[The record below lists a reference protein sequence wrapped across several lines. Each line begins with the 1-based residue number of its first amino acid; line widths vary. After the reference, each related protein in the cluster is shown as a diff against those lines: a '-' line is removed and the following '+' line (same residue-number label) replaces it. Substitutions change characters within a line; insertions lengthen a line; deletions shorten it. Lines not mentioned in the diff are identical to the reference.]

1 MVQRN
6 VGQLIKRGV
15 VHLSAAAS
23 VREACEL
30 MATNHVGAVLVMEGG
45 RLDGIFTERDAL
57 NRVLAG
63 RLDPDATRLA
73 DVMTREPI
81 TLSPRTPATEA
92 LRLMSE
98 IGFRHLPIVDQEEVQ
113 GIISL
118 RDFVGVELQLAA
130 REDDDGPA

>member
-57 NRVLAG
+57 NRVLAA

-98 IGFRHLPIVDQEEVQ
+98 IGFRHLPIVDQEEVR

-130 REDDDGPA
+130 TEDDEA

>member
-6 VGQLIKRGV
+6 VGQLIKRRV

-30 MATNHVGAVLVMEGG
+30 MATNHVGAVLIMEDG

-57 NRVLAG
+57 NRVLAA
-63 RLDPDATRLA
+63 RLDPDATPLS

-81 TLSPRTPATEA
+81 TLNPQTQVTEA

-98 IGFRHLPIVDQEEVQ
+98 IGFRHVPIVDQEEVR

-130 REDDDGPA
+130 GLDEEA

>member
-30 MATNHVGAVLVMEGG
+30 MATNHVGAVLVMEEG

-57 NRVLAG
+57 NRVLAT
-63 RLDPDATRLA
+63 RLDPDTTRIA

-81 TLSPRTPATEA
+81 TLSPQTPVTEA

-130 REDDDGPA
+130 TEDDEA

>member
-15 VHLSAAAS
+15 VHLRAAAS

-30 MATNHVGAVLVMEGG
+30 MATNHVGAVLVMEDG

-57 NRVLAG
+57 NRVLAA
-63 RLDPDATRLA
+63 RLDPDTTRIA

-81 TLSPRTPATEA
+81 TLSPQTPVTEA

-130 REDDDGPA
+130 TEDDEA

>member
-15 VHLSAAAS
+15 VHLSATAS
-23 VREACEL
+23 VRKACEL
-30 MATNHVGAVLVMEGG
+30 MATNHVGAVLIMEGG

-57 NRVLAG
+57 NRVLAA
-63 RLDPDATRLA
+63 RLDPDATPLA
-73 DVMTREPI
+73 DVMTRELV
-81 TLSPRTPATEA
+81 TLSPQTPVTEA

-98 IGFRHLPIVDQEEVQ
+98 IGFRHVPIVEQDEVH

-130 REDDDGPA
+130 DLDEEA

>member
-57 NRVLAG
+57 NRVLAA
-63 RLDPDATRLA
+63 RLDPDTTRIA

-81 TLSPRTPATEA
+81 TLSPQTPVTEA

-130 REDDDGPA
+130 TEDDEA